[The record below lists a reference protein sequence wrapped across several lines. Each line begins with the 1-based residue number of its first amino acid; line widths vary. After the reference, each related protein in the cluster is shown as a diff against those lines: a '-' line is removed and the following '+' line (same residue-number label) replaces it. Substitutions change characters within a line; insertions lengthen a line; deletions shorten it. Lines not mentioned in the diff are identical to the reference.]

1 MTIEDSGTFDIGGE
15 LTVHRL
21 GYGAMHL
28 TGEHITGPPADEES
42 ARDVVRHAIEL
53 GVDFVDT
60 ADSYGPAVSERLVGE
75 ALAGDAVAREDVV
88 VATKGGLVRTVHE
101 EFEWDRHGHPGHLQH
116 AAYCSRDRLGVDE
129 IDLYQLHRVD
139 PEVPIED
146 SVTALAELQDE
157 GVIRHVGLS
166 NVGVEQLDRAQ
177 DVCEIATVQNQYS
190 VVERDHERVL
200 DACEEYGIGFMPWSP
215 MNSGDL
221 GAKADA
227 LDAAAEAHD
236 ATRRQIALVWLL
248 ERSPNLLPIPGTASI
263 DHLEQNVAAAEIELT
278 DDEFA
283 RLAE

>member
-15 LTVHRL
+15 LTVTRL

-28 TGEHITGPPADEES
+28 TGEHVTGPPADEAA
-42 ARDVVRHAIEL
+42 ARDVVRHAIDL

-75 ALAGDAVAREDVV
+75 ALAGDAVNDEDVV
-88 VATKGGLVRTVHE
+88 VATKGGLVRTVDE

-139 PEVPIED
+139 PDTPLED
-146 SVTALAELQDE
+146 SVTALAELKDE

-166 NVGVEQLDRAQ
+166 NVDVEQLDRAR
-177 DVCEIATVQNQYS
+177 DVCEIATVQNRYS
-190 VVERDHERVL
+190 VVEREHESVL
-200 DACEEYGIGFMPWSP
+200 EACEEYGIGFMPWSP

-221 GAKADA
+221 DAKADA
-227 LDAAAEAHD
+227 LDAVAESHD
-236 ATRRQIALVWLL
+236 ATRRQIALAWLL

-263 DHLEQNVAAAEIELT
+263 DHLEQNVAAAGIELS